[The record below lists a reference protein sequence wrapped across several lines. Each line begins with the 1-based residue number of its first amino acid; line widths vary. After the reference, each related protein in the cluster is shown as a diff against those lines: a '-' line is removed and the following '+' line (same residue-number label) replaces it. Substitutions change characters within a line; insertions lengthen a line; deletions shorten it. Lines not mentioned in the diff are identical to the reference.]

1 MDSKVSHQIRVGK
14 RQLASSRTEYPSCS
28 LSTALGAGLDN
39 ARNTGYICMHD
50 RRNEEDRWRTCF
62 CVLQRRWIGEG
73 GRNGINRKIQTVNSI
88 ENSFS
93 TVRLCKIVR
102 GSKRDSKFRIKLGPW
117 LLVDSNGTGRGW
129 WSFVSWIVFKGETV
143 PGLMACKWSG

>member
-1 MDSKVSHQIRVGK
+1 MENVFLCSPTEMDRGRGEEWDQSKD
-14 RQLASSRTEYPSCS
+14 P
-28 LSTALGAGLDN
+28 N
-39 ARNTGYICMHD
+39 
-50 RRNEEDRWRTCF
+50 
-62 CVLQRRWIGEG
+62 GE
-73 GRNGINRKIQTVNSI
+73 ILI